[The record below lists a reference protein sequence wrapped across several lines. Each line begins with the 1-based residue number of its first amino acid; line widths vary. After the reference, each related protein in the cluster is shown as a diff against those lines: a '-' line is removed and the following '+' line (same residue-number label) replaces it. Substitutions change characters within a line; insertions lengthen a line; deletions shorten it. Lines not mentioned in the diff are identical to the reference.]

1 MTTKTHKPF
10 SNKIDLKFRG
20 IISCSNSPSQNLEKE
35 LNRILNK
42 INAKSE
48 FILNSLGT
56 LKVDT
61 KNVRVERG
69 FCLVTCDITKMFES
83 ISIDCLLDDLRQ
95 SLSDE
100 NNKDCLSDFSHNDVF
115 KSIESILR
123 NSSFRIDS
131 EKHFKLK
138 NGIMTGNS
146 LSVSLANIRL
156 TKIEKELIKN
166 NPAVTFYRRYIDD
179 LIMIVKRSE
188 LDDLISKMN
197 SYEFTFNF
205 EHDEFDTYYNEFG
218 HKFLDKFIFVKN
230 KRLCLRWYRKNNS
243 PETTLN
249 FNSAS
254 PISWKKS
261 VVLNGYRRIIDSNTE
276 KDGLELDIQRF
287 HKILIKNSYP
297 KQFIQSFNQKLQK
310 LKETDYFQP
319 PKTLREGIKV
329 MLKIPFHNQSVFDKL
344 ILMKKQLYKIL
355 PNANIHI
362 ITTCFRVENL
372 ISKYRKISLDDHQK
386 HDLIYLFRCC
396 CEKATYVGETGLTL
410 AARIKSH
417 LRQKSDSA
425 ISSHLSEC
433 SVYKIA
439 YNKFLI
445 ENKIPDVPSNAQ
457 KYVQRYFEKL
467 KFTNGSSERR
477 FIESLLIKSIRLI
490 LICRSKASPLE
501 NSLMIIIY
509 IENYNKNN
517 LESF

>member
-1 MTTKTHKPF
+1 MT
-10 SNKIDLKFRG
+10 I
-20 IISCSNSPSQNLEKE
+20 CSAT
-35 LNRILNK
+35 IY
-42 INAKSE
+42 
-48 FILNSLGT
+48 
-56 LKVDT
+56 
-61 KNVRVERG
+61 
-69 FCLVTCDITKMFES
+69 
-83 ISIDCLLDDLRQ
+83 
-95 SLSDE
+95 
-100 NNKDCLSDFSHNDVF
+100 
-115 KSIESILR
+115 
-123 NSSFRIDS
+123 
-131 EKHFKLK
+131 
-138 NGIMTGNS
+138 
-146 LSVSLANIRL
+146 LA
-156 TKIEKELIKN
+156 
-166 NPAVTFYRRYIDD
+166 
-179 LIMIVKRSE
+179 S
-188 LDDLISKMN
+188 
-197 SYEFTFNF
+197 
-205 EHDEFDTYYNEFG
+205 
-218 HKFLDKFIFVKN
+218 KN
-230 KRLCLRWYRKNNS
+230 KLPSNH
-243 PETTLN
+243 
-249 FNSAS
+249 
-254 PISWKKS
+254 
-261 VVLNGYRRIIDSNTE
+261 VVIV
-276 KDGLELDIQRF
+276 IQ
-287 HKILIKNSYP
+287 
-297 KQFIQSFNQKLQK
+297 
-310 LKETDYFQP
+310 
-319 PKTLREGIKV
+319 
-329 MLKIPFHNQSVFDKL
+329 
-344 ILMKKQLYKIL
+344 

-372 ISKYRKISLDDHQK
+372 VSKYRKLSLDNHQK